1 MLELFAQMESD
12 FQQFCQ
18 AADEF
23 IAKEKV
29 RQAEKESLK

>member
-1 MLELFAQMESD
+1 MLELFAQMEED

-23 IAKEKV
+23 IDKEKV
-29 RQAEKESLK
+29 RQQEKELLK

>member
-1 MLELFAQMESD
+1 MLELFAQMEED

-29 RQAEKESLK
+29 RQEERKSLK